1 MASWPSA
8 AGYWRASYS
17 SAAMVNGARAHP
29 RGLQNRRAYGHAPG
43 TGGSAAACIQNGS
56 PICPGGTGY
65 APMGAGGTG
74 YAPTGAG
81 GTGYAAGYAPMGAA
95 GTGYAPT
102 GAAGTG
108 YVIGYAPM
116 GTGGT
121 GYAPMGAGSTGYA
134 PTGAGGAE
142 YVIGY
147 APMGA
152 GGIWYAPTGAGGTG
166 DAPVGAWVMTV
177 ITHSPLTLAKSRKG
191 SAGDFPA
198 RFRPQTL
205 WALSPRTFAWP

>member
-65 APMGAGGTG
+65 APMGAG
-74 YAPTGAG
+74 
-81 GTGYAAGYAPMGAA
+81 

-177 ITHSPLTLAKSRKG
+177 ITHSPLTLARAARARPVIFPRDFGRKPCG
-191 SAGDFPA
+191 H
-198 RFRPQTL
+198 FRR
-205 WALSPRTFAWP
+205 ALSPGPRFVAGLRE

>member
-1 MASWPSA
+1 MPRPPRQTGTVTALVAPSNA
-8 AGYWRASYS
+8 P
-17 SAAMVNGARAHP
+17 VLT

-81 GTGYAAGYAPMGAA
+81 GTGYAPMGAA

>member
-65 APMGAGGTG
+65 APMGA
-74 YAPTGAG
+74 
-81 GTGYAAGYAPMGAA
+81 A

-121 GYAPMGAGSTGYA
+121 GCAPMGAGSTGYA

-177 ITHSPLTLAKSRKG
+177 ITHSPLPLAKSRKG

>member
-74 YAPTGAG
+74 YAPTGA
-81 GTGYAAGYAPMGAA
+81 
-95 GTGYAPT
+95 
-102 GAAGTG
+102 AGTG

-147 APMGA
+147 
-152 GGIWYAPTGAGGTG
+152 
-166 DAPVGAWVMTV
+166 APVGAWVMTV